1 MTFSLLE
8 LSTAEIE
15 TLAASCVPASVAA
28 MAELGA
34 MPPAFVTQRA
44 LALAATGVP
53 SPWATIFLIVDDL
66 NGRIVG
72 ACGFKI
78 APRHGR
84 VEVGYGV
91 APVARGKGAATA
103 ALGLLVQKAYM
114 AGATE
119 VLAEVAPDNHASTR
133 VVQKAG
139 FAIAGSRLDDENEY
153 VIQWLVSR
161 KN

>member
-1 MTFSLLE
+1 
-8 LSTAEIE
+8 
-15 TLAASCVPASVAA
+15 
-28 MAELGA
+28 
-34 MPPAFVTQRA
+34 MPPAFVAQRA
-44 LALAATGVP
+44 LALIAAGQP
-53 SPWATIFLIVDDL
+53 NPWATIFLIVDHL

-84 VEVGYGV
+84 VDVGYGV

-119 VLAEVAPDNHASTR
+119 VLAEVVPDNHASTR
-133 VVQKAG
+133 VMQKAG

-153 VIQWLVSR
+153 VIQWLLSR
-161 KN
+161 EG

>member
-1 MTFSLLE
+1 
-8 LSTAEIE
+8 
-15 TLAASCVPASVAA
+15 
-28 MAELGA
+28 
-34 MPPAFVTQRA
+34 MPPAFVAQRA
-44 LALAATGVP
+44 QALIAAGHA

-72 ACGFKI
+72 ACGFKT

-84 VEVGYGV
+84 VAVGYGV
-91 APVARGKGAATA
+91 APVARSKGAATA

-119 VLAEVAPDNHASTR
+119 VLAEVAPDNLASTR

-139 FAIAGSRLDDENEY
+139 FTLTGSRLDDENEY
-153 VIQWLVSR
+153 VIQWIVR
-161 KN
+161 RVC